1 MLHILLM
8 KMYSPY
14 IGQIHPSLQGKLTAT
29 ALVYE
34 KRDAKM
40 GVISELRINFC

>member
-14 IGQIHPSLQGKLTAT
+14 IGQIHPSLQGELTAT
-29 ALVYE
+29 VLVHE
-34 KRDAKM
+34 KQDTKM
-40 GVISELRINFC
+40 GVISELRINFH